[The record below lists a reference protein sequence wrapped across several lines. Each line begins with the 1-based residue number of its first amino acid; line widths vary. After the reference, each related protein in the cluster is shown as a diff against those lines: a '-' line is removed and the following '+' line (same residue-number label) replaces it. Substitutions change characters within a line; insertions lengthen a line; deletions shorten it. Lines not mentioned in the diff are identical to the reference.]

1 MLVYRIEHKHA
12 KCGHF
17 TAINILQRNEYKHS
31 FYNSGIR
38 EIREKLLGIAN
49 YPLDEARALNIEK
62 IYSEFTYKLDTRF
75 GTKKIEHILDIWSNT
90 PNMLQLLHDNDF
102 HLVIYKVRK
111 NYVVELI
118 TQVMFSS
125 EKATMYGTIPLTNF
139 IQ

>member
-17 TAINILQRNEYKHS
+17 TAINILQRNEYRHR

-49 YPLDEARALNIEK
+49 YPLDEARALNTEEK
-62 IYSEFTYKLDTRF
+62 YKKFLYMSDTKF
-75 GTKKIEHILDIWSNT
+75 GTKKLEHIFDIWTNK
-90 PNMLQLLHDNDF
+90 PNMLQLLHDNEF
-102 HLVIYKVRK
+102 HLVVYKVRK
-111 NYVVELI
+111 NYVHELL
-118 TQVMFSS
+118 TQVMFFSD
-125 EKATMYGTIPLTNF
+125 KATVYNTIPLTNF